1 LGIVRHHKA
10 HIVAMVTLYILH
22 RGYGG
27 WVAPNIYYLGY
38 CGAVQF
44 GGLTIAGL
52 SGIYKY
58 HDYER
63 GHYEMPPYNEGTVRS
78 TYHVRRFDVFKLKKV
93 NGVCSI
99 RVFGGVI

>member
-1 LGIVRHHKA
+1 MKHPIIFGNCMSSCSSCHGDNN
-10 HIVAMVTLYILH
+10 LH

-38 CGAVQF
+38 SGAVQF
-44 GGLTIAGL
+44 GGLCIAGL

-63 GHYEMPPYNEGTVRS
+63 GHFEMPPYNGGTVRS
-78 TYHVRRFDVFKLKKV
+78 TYHVRKFDVFKLKKV
-93 NGVCSI
+93 SG
-99 RVFGGVI
+99 F

>member
-1 LGIVRHHKA
+1 
-10 HIVAMVTLYILH
+10 MVTSYILH

-58 HDYER
+58 HDYGR
-63 GHYEMPPYNEGTVRS
+63 GHFEMPPYNGGTVRS
-78 TYHVRRFDVFKLKKV
+78 AYHVRKFDVFKLKKV
-93 NGVCSI
+93 IGFLC
-99 RVFGGVI
+99 VFYLCLIPGCLSFTLIV